1 MVIGYIG
8 MPFVISGVTERF
20 IILPTC
26 KTLGNLMSTN
36 DFWGK
41 DLSEMSDADF
51 DSLNESVDTNSIS
64 EQSVVQGTVLRI
76 DADRVLID
84 INYKAEG
91 SVSINEFKNEAGEI
105 TVSVGDIVEVY
116 LERVNQEAGQ
126 SEISKRKADQVKA
139 WEVIAEKYD
148 NNETITGT
156 ITHRVKGGLSV
167 DIGVKAFLP
176 GSQVSLR
183 PMKNLEQLLERDFE
197 FRIIKFN
204 KKRGN
209 IVLSRRAL
217 LEEKRRVERAKTLEK
232 LQVGN
237 IMRGKVKNITEYG
250 VFIDLG
256 GIDGLLHITDMTW
269 ARISHPEEMVRKDD
283 EIDVVILK
291 FDADSQRVS
300 LGHKQLFPNPWEGV
314 ESKYPVGCVVKGK
327 VVNIEKYG
335 IFVELE
341 KGIEGLIHVT
351 ELSWDKR
358 GASTHH
364 NYSVGDEVEAL
375 VKNVDLKET
384 RISLSIKSITTNPWE
399 DINLRYPVGSVIT
412 GKVRGIKEYGIFLE
426 IEKGI
431 DGLVHVSDLSWSK
444 RDKNPSDLYTL
455 GSTVTAKVKDIDVQ
469 NERLSLSIK
478 DVNED
483 PWLSVQS
490 RYFIGQIVEGKIASN
505 TEFGVFVEIE
515 DGVDGLI
522 HETELM
528 LDKSAENYPQGKSL
542 KVEILRIE
550 AMDHRI
556 SLSEKNANKEDG
568 SVSDYI
574 VSGSTSNTQLDDVF
588 GEFNV
593 DADESDAE

>member
-1 MVIGYIG
+1 
-8 MPFVISGVTERF
+8 
-20 IILPTC
+20 
-26 KTLGNLMSTN
+26 MSTN

-41 DLSEMSDADF
+41 DLSELNDADF
-51 DSLNESVDTNSIS
+51 DSLIDSVNTSAIT
-64 EQSVVQGTVLRI
+64 EQSVVKGTVLEI
-76 DADRVLID
+76 LPERVLID

-91 SVSINEFKNEAGEI
+91 YVDINEFKNEAGEL
-105 TVSVGDIVEVY
+105 VVNVGDVVEVY
-116 LERVNQEAGQ
+116 LERVNQEAGHA
-126 SEISKRKADQVKA
+126 EISKSKADQVKA
-139 WEVIAEKYD
+139 WEVIAEKFEK
-148 NNETITGT
+148 NETIVGT

-183 PMKNLEQLLERDFE
+183 PMKNLEQLLERELE

-204 KKRGN
+204 HKRGN

-232 LQVGN
+232 LEINN

-269 ARISHPEEMVRKDD
+269 ARINHPEEMVQKDD

-314 ESKYPVGCVVKGK
+314 ESKYPIGCVVKGT

-358 GASTHH
+358 GGGSQNT
-364 NYSVGDEVEAL
+364 YQIGDEVEAL
-375 VKNVDLKET
+375 VKNVDLKDT

-399 DINLRYPVGSVIT
+399 DINIKYPVGSIIT

-444 RDKNPSDLYTL
+444 RDKNPSDIFSH
-455 GSTVTAKVKDIDVQ
+455 GDTVQAKVKDIDVQ

-490 RYFIGQIVEGKIASN
+490 RYFIGQIVEGKVASV

-522 HETELM
+522 HETELL
-528 LDKSAENYPQGKSL
+528 LDKNDENYPKGQTL

-550 AMDHRI
+550 AFDHRI

-568 SVSDYI
+568 SVNDYM
-574 VSGSTSNTQLDDVF
+574 VNSAGGNSQLDDVF
-588 GEFNV
+588 GSFNV
-593 DADESDAE
+593 SGDEDSSSDDSSSED

>member
-1 MVIGYIG
+1 
-8 MPFVISGVTERF
+8 
-20 IILPTC
+20 
-26 KTLGNLMSTN
+26 MSTEN
-36 DFWGK
+36 ILDM
-41 DLSEMSDADF
+41 DLSELMDADF
-51 DSLNESVDTNSIS
+51 DKLVEIIEEHSIS
-64 EQSVVQGTVLRI
+64 EQSVVVGKVLRI
-76 DADRVLID
+76 DEERVLID

-91 SVSINEFKNEAGEI
+91 FVSVDEFTNEDGELTI
-105 TVSVGDIVEVY
+105 SVGDTVEVY
-116 LERVNQEAGQ
+116 LERVDQEAGCAV
-126 SEISKRKADQVKA
+126 ISKSKADQVKA
-139 WEVIAEKYD
+139 WEVIAQKFE
-148 NNETITGT
+148 NTETIQGT

-183 PMKNLEQLLERDFE
+183 PMKNLEQLLDRVFD

-217 LEEKRRVERAKTLEK
+217 LEEKRRVERAKTLEN
-232 LQVGN
+232 LEIGN

-269 ARISHPEEMVRKDD
+269 ARINHPEEMVQKDD
-283 EIDVVILK
+283 EIDVKILK
-291 FDADSQRVS
+291 FDPESQRVS
-300 LGHKQLFPNPWEGV
+300 LGHKQLFPNPWEDV
-314 ESKYPVGCVVKGK
+314 ESKYPVGCVVKGSI
-327 VVNIEKYG
+327 VNIEKYG

-351 ELSWDKR
+351 ELSWQKR
-358 GASTHH
+358 GPDHQQQ
-364 NYSVGDEVEAL
+364 YSVGEEVEAL
-375 VKNVDLKET
+375 VKNVDLNDN
-384 RISLSIKSITTNPWE
+384 RISLSIKGITSNPWQ
-399 DINLRYPVGSVIT
+399 DIDVRYPVGSVIS

-426 IEKGI
+426 IEEGI

-444 RDKNPSDLYTL
+444 RDKNPSSLYSL
-455 GSTVTAKVKDIDVQ
+455 GDEVTAKVKDIDVS

-478 DVNED
+478 DVSED

-490 RYFIGQIVEGKIASN
+490 RYFIGQVTEGKVASN

-522 HETELM
+522 HETHL
-528 LDKSAENYPQGKSL
+528 LKDKSADNYPQGSVL

-550 AMDHRI
+550 AFDHRI
-556 SLSEKNANKEDG
+556 SLSEKNANNESG

-574 VSGSTSNTQLDDVF
+574 VTGGSKNSSIGDMFGQFDNQEVDEEESSSSDEESSSSESN
-588 GEFNV
+588 
-593 DADESDAE
+593 SD

>member
-1 MVIGYIG
+1 
-8 MPFVISGVTERF
+8 
-20 IILPTC
+20 
-26 KTLGNLMSTN
+26 MSTN

-41 DLSEMSDADF
+41 DLSELNDADF
-51 DSLNESVDTNSIS
+51 DSLIDSVNTSAIT
-64 EQSVVQGTVLRI
+64 EQSVVKGTVLEI
-76 DADRVLID
+76 LPERVLID

-91 SVSINEFKNEAGEI
+91 YVDINEFKNEAGEL
-105 TVSVGDIVEVY
+105 VVNVGDVVEVY
-116 LERVNQEAGQ
+116 LERVNQEAGHA
-126 SEISKRKADQVKA
+126 EISKSKADQVKA
-139 WEVIAEKYD
+139 WEVIAEKFEK
-148 NNETITGT
+148 NETIVGT

-183 PMKNLEQLLERDFE
+183 PMKNLEQLLERELE

-204 KKRGN
+204 HKRGN

-232 LQVGN
+232 LEINN

-269 ARISHPEEMVRKDD
+269 ARINHPEEMVQKDD

-314 ESKYPVGCVVKGK
+314 ESKYPIGCVVKGT

-358 GASTHH
+358 GGGSQNT
-364 NYSVGDEVEAL
+364 YQIGDEVEAL
-375 VKNVDLKET
+375 VKNVDLKDT

-399 DINLRYPVGSVIT
+399 DINIKYPVGSIIT

-444 RDKNPSDLYTL
+444 RDKNPSDIFSH
-455 GSTVTAKVKDIDVQ
+455 GDTVQAKVKDIDVQ

-490 RYFIGQIVEGKIASN
+490 RYFIGQIVEGKVASV

-522 HETELM
+522 HETEL
-528 LDKSAENYPQGKSL
+528 LLEKNDENYPKGQTL

-550 AMDHRI
+550 AFDHRI

-568 SVSDYI
+568 SVNDYM
-574 VSGSTSNTQLDDVF
+574 VNSTGGNSQLDDVF
-588 GEFNV
+588 GSFNV
-593 DADESDAE
+593 SGDEDSSSDDSSSDE

>member
-1 MVIGYIG
+1 
-8 MPFVISGVTERF
+8 
-20 IILPTC
+20 
-26 KTLGNLMSTN
+26 MSTEN
-36 DFWGK
+36 ILDM
-41 DLSEMSDADF
+41 DLSELMDADF
-51 DSLNESVDTNSIS
+51 DKLVEIIEEHSIS
-64 EQSVVQGTVLRI
+64 EQSVVVGKVLRI
-76 DADRVLID
+76 DEERVLID

-91 SVSINEFKNEAGEI
+91 FVSVDEFTNEDGELTI
-105 TVSVGDIVEVY
+105 SVGDTVEVY
-116 LERVNQEAGQ
+116 LERVDQEAGCAV
-126 SEISKRKADQVKA
+126 ISKSKADQVKA
-139 WEVIAEKYD
+139 WEVIAQKFE
-148 NNETITGT
+148 NTETIQGT

-183 PMKNLEQLLERDFE
+183 PMKNLEQLLDRVFD

-217 LEEKRRVERAKTLEK
+217 LEEKRRVERAKTLEN
-232 LQVGN
+232 LEIGN

-269 ARISHPEEMVRKDD
+269 ARINHPEEMVQKDD
-283 EIDVVILK
+283 EIDVKILK
-291 FDADSQRVS
+291 FDPESQRVS
-300 LGHKQLFPNPWEGV
+300 LGHKQLFPNPWEDV
-314 ESKYPVGCVVKGK
+314 ESKYPVGCVVKGSI
-327 VVNIEKYG
+327 VNIEKYG

-351 ELSWDKR
+351 ELSWQKR
-358 GASTHH
+358 GPDHQQQ
-364 NYSVGDEVEAL
+364 YSVGEEVEAL
-375 VKNVDLKET
+375 VKNVDLNDN
-384 RISLSIKSITTNPWE
+384 RISLSIKGITSNPWQ
-399 DINLRYPVGSVIT
+399 DIDVRYPVGSVIS

-426 IEKGI
+426 IEEGI

-444 RDKNPSDLYTL
+444 RDKNPSSLYSL
-455 GSTVTAKVKDIDVQ
+455 GDEVTAKVKDIDVS

-478 DVNED
+478 DVSED

-490 RYFIGQIVEGKIASN
+490 RYFIGQVTEGKVASN

-522 HETELM
+522 HETHL
-528 LDKSAENYPQGKSL
+528 LKDKSADNYPQGSVL

-550 AMDHRI
+550 AFDHRI
-556 SLSEKNANKEDG
+556 SLSEKNANNESG

-574 VSGSTSNTQLDDVF
+574 VTGGSKNSSIGDMFGQFDNQEVDEEESSSSEEESSSSESN
-588 GEFNV
+588 
-593 DADESDAE
+593 SD

>member
-1 MVIGYIG
+1 
-8 MPFVISGVTERF
+8 
-20 IILPTC
+20 L
-26 KTLGNLMSTN
+26 N
-36 DFWGK
+36 
-41 DLSEMSDADF
+41 DADF
-51 DSLNESVDTNSIS
+51 DSLIDSVNTSAIT
-64 EQSVVQGTVLRI
+64 EQSVVKGTVLEI
-76 DADRVLID
+76 LPERVLID

-91 SVSINEFKNEAGEI
+91 YVDINEFKNEAGEL
-105 TVSVGDIVEVY
+105 VVNVGDVVEVY
-116 LERVNQEAGQ
+116 LERVNQEAGHA
-126 SEISKRKADQVKA
+126 EISKSKADQVKA
-139 WEVIAEKYD
+139 WEVIAEKFEK
-148 NNETITGT
+148 NETIVGT

-183 PMKNLEQLLERDFE
+183 PMKNLEQLLERELE

-204 KKRGN
+204 HKRGN

-232 LQVGN
+232 LEINN

-269 ARISHPEEMVRKDD
+269 ARINHPEEMVQKDD

-314 ESKYPVGCVVKGK
+314 ESKYPIGCVVKGT

-358 GASTHH
+358 GGGSQNT
-364 NYSVGDEVEAL
+364 YQIGDEVEAL
-375 VKNVDLKET
+375 VKNVDLKDT

-399 DINLRYPVGSVIT
+399 DINIKYPVGSIIT

-444 RDKNPSDLYTL
+444 RDKNPSDIFSH
-455 GSTVTAKVKDIDVQ
+455 GDTVQAKVKDIDVQ

-490 RYFIGQIVEGKIASN
+490 RYFIGQIVEGKVASV

-522 HETELM
+522 HETEL
-528 LDKSAENYPQGKSL
+528 LLEKNDENYPKGQTL

-550 AMDHRI
+550 AFDHRI

-568 SVSDYI
+568 SVNDYM
-574 VSGSTSNTQLDDVF
+574 VNSAGGNSQLDDVF
-588 GEFNV
+588 GSFNV
-593 DADESDAE
+593 SGDDADSSDEE

>member
-1 MVIGYIG
+1 
-8 MPFVISGVTERF
+8 
-20 IILPTC
+20 
-26 KTLGNLMSTN
+26 MSTEN
-36 DFWGK
+36 ILDM
-41 DLSEMSDADF
+41 DLSELMDADF
-51 DSLNESVDTNSIS
+51 DKLVEIIQEHSIS
-64 EQSVVQGTVLRI
+64 EQSVVVGKVLRI
-76 DADRVLID
+76 DEERVLID

-91 SVSINEFKNEAGEI
+91 FVSVDEFTNEDGELTI
-105 TVSVGDIVEVY
+105 SVGDTVEVY
-116 LERVNQEAGQ
+116 LERVDQEAGCAV
-126 SEISKRKADQVKA
+126 ISKSKADQVKA
-139 WEVIAEKYD
+139 WEVIAQKFE
-148 NNETITGT
+148 NTETIQGT

-183 PMKNLEQLLERDFE
+183 PMKNLEQLLDRVFD

-217 LEEKRRVERAKTLEK
+217 LEEKRRVERAKTLEN
-232 LQVGN
+232 LEIGN

-269 ARISHPEEMVRKDD
+269 ARINHPEEMVQKDD
-283 EIDVVILK
+283 EIDVKILK
-291 FDADSQRVS
+291 FDPESQRVS
-300 LGHKQLFPNPWEGV
+300 LGHKQLFPNPWEDV
-314 ESKYPVGCVVKGK
+314 ESKYPVGCVVKGSI
-327 VVNIEKYG
+327 VNIEKYG

-351 ELSWDKR
+351 ELSWQKR
-358 GASTHH
+358 GPDHQQQ
-364 NYSVGDEVEAL
+364 YSVGEEVEAL
-375 VKNVDLKET
+375 VKNVDLNDN
-384 RISLSIKSITTNPWE
+384 RISLSIKGITSNPWQ
-399 DINLRYPVGSVIT
+399 DIDVRYPVGSVIS

-426 IEKGI
+426 IEEGI

-444 RDKNPSDLYTL
+444 RDKNPSSLYSL
-455 GSTVTAKVKDIDVQ
+455 GDEVTAKVKDIDVS

-478 DVNED
+478 DVSED

-490 RYFIGQIVEGKIASN
+490 RYFIGQVTEGKVASN

-522 HETELM
+522 HETHL
-528 LDKSAENYPQGKSL
+528 LKDKSADNYPQGSVL

-550 AMDHRI
+550 AFDHRI
-556 SLSEKNANKEDG
+556 SLSEKNASNESG

-574 VSGSTSNTQLDDVF
+574 VTGGSKNSSIGDMF
-588 GEFNV
+588 GQFDNQEV
-593 DADESDAE
+593 DEEESSSSESDSD